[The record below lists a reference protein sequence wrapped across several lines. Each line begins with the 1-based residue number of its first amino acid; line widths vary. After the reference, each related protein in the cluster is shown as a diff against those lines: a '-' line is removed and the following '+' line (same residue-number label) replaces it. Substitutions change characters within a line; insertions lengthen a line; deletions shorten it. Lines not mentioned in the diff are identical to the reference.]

1 MNRHVVTELLKHHIP
16 CDEVDET
23 FGGLLA
29 FQSGVVFR
37 LVRQSMASINQIVK
51 AIGELEAHPI
61 RSRRDITYMEGE
73 AKILLTLKEMAT
85 SRQKSYYDNVFQN
98 SVLSILELQPD
109 FGNGSNHI
117 RAAEIFVELRRKMR
131 QSGVN

>member
-1 MNRHVVTELLKHHIP
+1 MNRKIVAELTKHQIL

-29 FQSGVVFR
+29 FQSAVVFR
-37 LVRQSMASINQIVK
+37 LVGQSMASIDQIVK
-51 AIGELEAHPI
+51 AIGELEARPI
-61 RSRRDITYMEGE
+61 RNRRDITYMEGE

-85 SRQKSYYDNVFQN
+85 SRPKSYYDNEFQN
-98 SVLSILELQPD
+98 SVLSILELQPE

-117 RAAEIFVELRRKMR
+117 RAAQIFVTNEA
-131 QSGVN
+131 SWS